1 MKVKKFRIY
10 NYKSIVDSGDCYPS
24 ASVTIFAGK
33 NEAGKTSILEAL
45 VDFNINQKIRE
56 KAVPIVEEGEV
67 EPTPVVSITF
77 DIGQADIR
85 EIFEDKGHQ
94 LSKQLLDTYEISIK
108 KSFPDSYSIDPGVAK
123 KFELDAVKINP
134 ESVAKGAA
142 LDAQIRDVI
151 QEVGVLAN
159 LALPGFSSDTLGTYP
174 EEFEKYVGIVNSTL
188 PQIPEPQRSVLVPL
202 LHQMQQLCPNF
213 YVKGLSSSE
222 FLSALLEYVPN
233 FILFSS
239 FDDVFPNKI
248 PIVELEQNDWIRDL
262 SVISDLDVKT
272 IMQGSERQKKTHKNR
287 INISLND
294 DYKKFWVQDLSKL
307 EIDWEGQYLYFWI
320 EEGGR
325 YYEPEDRSQ
334 GKRWHLSFYIRV
346 TARAREDVR
355 NVILID
361 EPGLYLHAVAQQD
374 ILRSLESAAK
384 ETPCFFSTHSP
395 YLIEPDKLERL
406 RLVLKSENEGSM
418 IVNKIHKVADKET
431 LRPILTAI
439 GLELNSGIAHINHIN
454 NVVVEGP
461 SDYYFFNAFKMM
473 QDKDGINF
481 IFGGGAGNMP
491 KVGTILQGW
500 GCNVIY
506 LYDSDK
512 GYKDALVNIRE
523 DWVATVPAMVDQLP
537 ISGSSVEDVFSHE
550 DYVKYVLNG
559 DQKDA
564 STKNSEYAK
573 SKKRDKVLDAK
584 IFLERFRSEKIVLD
598 ATTKKNV
605 KAVFSK
611 IENMLDQFK
620 K

>member
-1 MKVKKFRIY
+1 M
-10 NYKSIVDSGDCYPS
+10 
-24 ASVTIFAGK
+24 
-33 NEAGKTSILEAL
+33 
-45 VDFNINQKIRE
+45 
-56 KAVPIVEEGEV
+56 
-67 EPTPVVSITF
+67 
-77 DIGQADIR
+77 
-85 EIFEDKGHQ
+85 
-94 LSKQLLDTYEISIK
+94 SKQLADTYEISIK
-108 KSFPDSYSIDPGVAK
+108 KSFPDSYSIDAGVAK
-123 KFELDAVKINP
+123 KFELDAVAINP

-142 LDAQIRDVI
+142 LDAQIK
-151 QEVGVLAN
+151 EVAQGIGVLAN
-159 LALPGFSSDTLGTYP
+159 LALPGFDSEGLGAYP
-174 EEFEKYVGIVNSTL
+174 GEFEKYLSAVNSVL
-188 PQIPEPQRSVLVPL
+188 PQIPEPQRNALVPL
-202 LHQMQQLCPNF
+202 LQQMQQLCPNL
-213 YVKGLSSSE
+213 YLKGLTSSE

-248 PIVELEQNDWIRDL
+248 PITELEQNEWIRDL

-272 IMQGSERQKKTHKNR
+272 IIQGSERQKKTHKNR

-307 EIDWEGQYLYFWI
+307 EIDWEGQHLYFWI

-346 TARAREDVR
+346 TARARENVR

-361 EPGLYLHAVAQQD
+361 EPGLYLHAIAQQD

-384 ETPCFFSTHSP
+384 EAPCLFSTHSP

-406 RLVLKSENEGSM
+406 RLVLKSEVGGSM
-418 IVNKIHKVADKET
+418 IENKIHKVADKET

-439 GLELNSGIAHINHIN
+439 GLELNSGIAHLNHID

-461 SDYYFFNAFKMM
+461 SDYYYFNAFKAV
-473 QDKDGINF
+473 QEVAEINF

-512 GYKDALVNIRE
+512 GYKDALVNIKE
-523 DWVATVPAMVDQLP
+523 DWAVTIPAMVDQLP
-537 ISGSSVEDVFSHE
+537 ISGSSIEDIFSHE

-559 DQKDA
+559 ASKDA
-564 STKNSEYAK
+564 SIKNSEHAK

-598 ATTKKNV
+598 AATKKNI